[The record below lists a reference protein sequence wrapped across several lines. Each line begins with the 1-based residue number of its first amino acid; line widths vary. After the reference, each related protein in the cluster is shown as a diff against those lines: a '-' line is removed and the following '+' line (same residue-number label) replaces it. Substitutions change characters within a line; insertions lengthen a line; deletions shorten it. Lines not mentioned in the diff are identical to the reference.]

1 MGLKLYAFA
10 NQGNDK
16 TTMSLYDEHTV
27 REHICQVGRWLW
39 EKNYI
44 AGTDGNISARLG
56 DRLLVT
62 PSGLSKGHMRPE
74 QLVWTDLAGRVLPES
89 HNVGLQ
95 PSSEI
100 WMHTMAYRQRPDIG
114 AVVHAH
120 TPIAVAL
127 SLAGYAIACDV
138 IPEMVYSLGCVPTL
152 AYAAPSSQANADIIE
167 VPIRTHDALVLTH
180 HGSLAVG
187 LDLHTAYLGTEKIE
201 HAALLTAQA
210 LQLGPLRPIPAGEA
224 ERVWAMRQ
232 ARYPDRRLCPG
243 GAACPHNTLY
253 AATAARYQAS

>member
-1 MGLKLYAFA
+1 MPML
-10 NQGNDK
+10 
-16 TTMSLYDEHTV
+16 DERSV

-44 AGTDGNISARLG
+44 GGTDGNISVRLG

-62 PSGLSKGHMRPE
+62 PAGLSKGHMRPE
-74 QLVWTDLAGRVLPES
+74 QLVWTDLDARLLPES
-89 HNVGLQ
+89 EGVGLQ

-100 WMHTMAYRQRPDIG
+100 RMHSMAYRQRPDIG

-120 TPIAVAL
+120 TPVAVAL
-127 SLAGYAIACDV
+127 SLAGYAIASDI
-138 IPEMVYSLGCVPTL
+138 IPEVIYSLGCIPTL
-152 AYAAPSSQANADIIE
+152 AYAPPSSQANADIIE
-167 VPIRTHDALVLTH
+167 VPIRTHDALLLTH
-180 HGSLAVG
+180 HGALAVG
-187 LDLHTAYLGTEKIE
+187 PDLHTAYLGTEKVE

-210 LQLGPLRPIPAGEA
+210 LQLGALRPIPAGEA

-253 AATAARYQAS
+253 AATAARYQASS